1 VPKPHLIVPTLIAID
16 GPVATGKSV
25 VGRLISQRLGC
36 RFLDTGAMYRAL
48 TWLALQRGVDTHD
61 QPALTDLAH
70 QYPVSV
76 DDEGQV
82 IIDNRQV
89 PLQDA
94 RTQIDQHVSL
104 VAQVP
109 GVREAL
115 VAQQRDIAARG
126 RIVMVGRDIGTVV
139 APDAPLK
146 IYLQASPQER
156 ARRRW
161 RELQQQGIAIEQ
173 DLVLEQ
179 LIRRDKLDSER
190 AHSPLRPA
198 ADAHII
204 NTDNLTVEQV
214 VDAIIRLTRGDR

>member
-1 VPKPHLIVPTLIAID
+1 MTKPHPISPNLIAID

-25 VGRLISQRLGC
+25 VGRLVAHHLGY

-48 TWLALQRGVDTHD
+48 TWLALQRDVDVHD
-61 QPALTDLAH
+61 EAALTALARRH
-70 QYPVSV
+70 PVSI
-76 DDEGQV
+76 DDDGQV
-82 IIDNRQV
+82 IIDSRQV
-89 PLQDA
+89 PLQEA
-94 RTQIDQHVSL
+94 RTEIDQHVSL

-109 GVREAL
+109 GVRDAL
-115 VAQQRDIAARG
+115 VAQQRDIAAQG

-146 IYLQASPQER
+146 IYLQASPRER

-161 RELQQQGIAIEQ
+161 LELQQQGININQ

-179 LIRRDKLDSER
+179 LTRRDKLDSER
-190 AHSPLRPA
+190 AHSPLHPA
-198 ADAHII
+198 ADARIV

-214 VDAIIRLTRGDR
+214 VDAILELAQEVR